1 MTPYM
6 IESELRAGE
15 KMLWK
20 GKPKGGLMLRASD
33 IFLIPFSLVWG
44 GGMLS
49 GMFSNTAN
57 ARNSAPPTLFLL
69 PFAAIAVYL
78 IIGRFF
84 IDAMLRKKT
93 EYALT
98 NERAII
104 VSGFFQ
110 RKVNSVNL
118 KTIPDYSV
126 TEKKDGTGTIAFS
139 ESTSPYGKF
148 SRGFNMPGMTGGLA
162 FDMIN
167 DVRNVDSLIVFKG

>member
-1 MTPYM
+1 MTPYA
-6 IESELRAGE
+6 IERELRAGE

-20 GKPKGGLMLRASD
+20 GKPKGGLMLRAGD

-44 GGMLS
+44 GGMLYGMLY
-49 GMFSNTAN
+49 GMFSDTAN
-57 ARNSAPPTLFLL
+57 ARNSAPPTLLLL

-93 EYALT
+93 EYELT

-148 SRGFNMPGMTGGLA
+148 SIGFNMLPGMISGLA
-162 FDMIN
+162 LLFPLN
-167 DVRNVDSLIVFKG
+167 PL